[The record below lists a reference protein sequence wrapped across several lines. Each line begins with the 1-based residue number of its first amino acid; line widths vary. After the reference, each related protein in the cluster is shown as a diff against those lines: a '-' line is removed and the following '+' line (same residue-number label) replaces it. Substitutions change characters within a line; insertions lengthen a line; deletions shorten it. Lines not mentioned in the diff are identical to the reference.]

1 MQIQQQEI
9 DYREK
14 IGETEDGNP
23 VMELGLKGGLHIV
36 CSVRGPKI
44 DYLGVGPHRAVARYL
59 AKKRQPSIRLTA
71 LAKSDWV
78 DPACFSKDLIEKYTA
93 VTDAFRQGVKK

>member
-1 MQIQQQEI
+1 VQISPNEI
-9 DYREK
+9 DYKER
-14 IGETEDGNP
+14 IGELADGSP
-23 VMELGLKGGLHIV
+23 IMELGLKGGLHIV
-36 CSVRGPKI
+36 CSVRGSKI

-78 DPACFSKDLIEKYTA
+78 DPSTFAHLVPQYEAITSIFNA
-93 VTDAFRQGVKK
+93 ARR

>member
-1 MQIQQQEI
+1 MQIQPQEI
-9 DYREK
+9 DYKER
-14 IGETEDGNP
+14 IGELDDGSP

-36 CSVRGPKI
+36 CSMRGPKI

-59 AKKRQPSIRLTA
+59 AKKRAPSMRITQ

-78 DPACFSKDLIEKYTA
+78 DPATFQHMVPKYEAITE
-93 VTDAFRQGVKK
+93 AFNAARR

>member
-1 MQIQQQEI
+1 MQIQPQEI
-9 DYREK
+9 DYKER
-14 IGETEDGNP
+14 IGELDDGSP

-36 CSVRGPKI
+36 CSMRGPRI

-59 AKKRQPSIRLTA
+59 AKKRSPTMRITQ

-78 DPACFSKDLIEKYTA
+78 DPATFQHMVPKYEAITN
-93 VTDAFRQGVKK
+93 AFNAARK

>member
-1 MQIQQQEI
+1 MQIQPQEI
-9 DYREK
+9 DYKER
-14 IGETEDGNP
+14 IGETDDGSP

-44 DYLGVGPHRAVARYL
+44 EYLGVGPHRAVARYL
-59 AKKRQPSIRLTA
+59 AKKRQPSIRLTS

-78 DPACFSKDLIEKYTA
+78 DPYTFQHL
-93 VTDAFRQGVKK
+93 VPTYESITNAFNKARR